1 MPDRQSKSQFIGA
14 PSGSVIRLDAQ
25 LFALYAKDCIAQEH
39 VETADNHIN
48 DPTKFSRHNLLNMA
62 AIPAEFFALANAFLF
77 AFHNMLTKKAMRY
90 SNPATGVISSLLINI
105 VFLWSVSIL
114 FVPLSSLTSA
124 SILIFV
130 VVGFFQPG
138 LTRLLTYK
146 GIDALGMAITDPI
159 RATTPL
165 FSAMMAIIFLGEQIT
180 LPIIVATLMIIAGIT
195 LLSWRSGSVK
205 LAGSAVFLWYPI
217 AASALA
223 GASQV
228 VRKFGLAAVPHPF
241 LAAAVTASSSFV
253 VSLLTLWYVE
263 KSEETWKMNRQCF
276 WWFLAAGITIS
287 LGMVCIYYALDLGK
301 VSVVIPISST
311 GPFFSL
317 IFSSLFLRDV
327 ERVTGRIVI
336 SAAMIVG
343 GVLLL
348 TIWK

>member
-1 MPDRQSKSQFIGA
+1 
-14 PSGSVIRLDAQ
+14 
-25 LFALYAKDCIAQEH
+25 
-39 VETADNHIN
+39 
-48 DPTKFSRHNLLNMA
+48 
-62 AIPAEFFALANAFLF
+62 
-77 AFHNMLTKKAMRY
+77 MRY
-90 SNPATGVISSLLINI
+90 SNPATGVISSLLINVI
-105 VFLWSVSIL
+105 FLWGMAIL
-114 FVPLSSLTSA
+114 FLPLSSLSSP

-130 VVGFFQPG
+130 IVGFFQPG

-146 GIDALGMAITDPI
+146 GIDALGIAITDPI
-159 RATTPL
+159 RGTTPL

-180 LPIIVATLMIIAGIT
+180 LGIVVATFMIIAGIT
-195 LLSWRSGSVK
+195 LLSWRSGSVQ
-205 LAGSAVFLWYPI
+205 LQGSAIFLWYPI
-217 AASALA
+217 GASALA

-228 VRKFGLAAVPHPF
+228 VRKFGLAAVSHPF
-241 LAAAVTASSSFV
+241 VAAAVTATSSFI

-263 KSEETWKMNRQCF
+263 KNQETWKMNRQCF

-317 IFSSLFLRDV
+317 IFSALFLRDI
-327 ERVTGRIVI
+327 ERITLRIVI

-348 TIWK
+348 TPWK

>member
-1 MPDRQSKSQFIGA
+1 MVSLS
-14 PSGSVIRLDAQ
+14 
-25 LFALYAKDCIAQEH
+25 
-39 VETADNHIN
+39 
-48 DPTKFSRHNLLNMA
+48 
-62 AIPAEFFALANAFLF
+62 AEFYALANAFLF
-77 AFHNMLTKKAMRY
+77 ALHNMLTKKALRY
-90 SNPATGVISSLLINI
+90 SNPATAVISSLLINI
-105 VFLWSVSIL
+105 VFLWGVSIL
-114 FVPLSSLTSA
+114 LVPLSSLTSA

-130 VVGFFQPG
+130 VVGLFQPG

-146 GIDALGMAITDPI
+146 GIDALGVAITDPI

-180 LPIIVATLMIIAGIT
+180 LPIVVATLTIMAGIT
-195 LLSWRSGSVK
+195 LLSWRSGSMK
-205 LAGSAVFLWYPI
+205 LMGSAVFLWYPI

-253 VSLLTLWYVE
+253 VSILTLWYVE
-263 KSEETWKMNRQCF
+263 KSQETWKMNRRCF
-276 WWFLAAGITIS
+276 WWFLAAGVTIS
-287 LGMVCIYYALDLGK
+287 LAMVCIYYALDLGK

-317 IFSSLFLRDV
+317 IFAALFLRDV
-327 ERVTGRIVI
+327 ERVTLRIVLA
-336 SAAMIVG
+336 AAMIIG

-348 TIWK
+348 TLWK